1 MTATVAPA
9 APSART
15 GSWLPT
21 RAMVSTKCVELRKR
35 KGLMW
40 TMAVLVVAIPVI
52 VYAIRFIDHAADPS
66 RTGPAGSPA
75 VFSFLT
81 DLLASFGF
89 IAAATLG
96 ASAGTTDLSD
106 GVFRHLVITGRSRV
120 ALYLARIPAGL
131 AIIVPIVGATF
142 AVLCLVTSFAGSPTP
157 SAVTVQSLNGTT
169 VVVPPWLSESQFA
182 TWAEQNSLSPSS
194 FTGGGPNGAA
204 PRVDQLYTVYVANEV
219 RELTPPAN
227 EYVKIGLWA
236 ETVVVVGFLVGLG
249 LGSLI
254 GQRTVSTILLIVLQI
269 VLTPIATMA
278 QIPDFINGQRLIVG
292 VALAQLRP
300 TFLRSGGGEINGAPK
315 FGGRG
320 ALDYGPMP
328 TWAMVAVIVVWIVG
342 WTVIGAR
349 RSATRDT

>member
-1 MTATVAPA
+1 MA
-9 APSART
+9 A
-15 GSWLPT
+15 T
-21 RAMVSTKCVELRKR
+21 RAMVSTKAVELRTR

-40 TMAVLVVAIPVI
+40 TMAVLVLAIPVI
-52 VYAIRFIDHAADPS
+52 VYVIRFIDHAVDPS

-81 DLLASFGF
+81 DLMASFGF

-131 AIIVPIVGATF
+131 AIIVPLVGATF
-142 AVLCLVTSFAGSPTP
+142 AMICLVTSFAGAPSP
-157 SAVTVQSLNGTT
+157 SVVTLQTSSGSTIS
-169 VVVPPWLSESQFA
+169 VPAALSESQFT
-182 TWAEQNSLSPSS
+182 TWAEQHGVSS
-194 FTGGGPNGAA
+194 QIAVGGPDGGA
-204 PRVDQLYTVYVANEV
+204 PEVDPLYTFYVANEV
-219 RELTPPAN
+219 RELTPPVN

-249 LGSLI
+249 LGTLI

-300 TFLRSGGGEINGAPK
+300 TFLRSMGGEINGAPK

-320 ALDYGPMP
+320 ALGYGPMP

-342 WTVIGAR
+342 WTAIGAR
-349 RSATRDT
+349 KCATRDT